1 MRVLLVSTYELGH
14 QPLHLAA
21 AAAEAEAAGHDV
33 RTADVSIGPLA
44 DEDVHWADRL
54 AIAVPMHTAR
64 RLGGDVAERARALDP
79 DLPIA
84 FFGLYATVAAD
95 DARHRGVG
103 AFFAGEYE
111 DGLTDWMADPREGEH
126 VATHRHRHRIPVR
139 ASLPPLTEYARLRIG
154 SEERTA
160 GYAEASRGCRHRCRH
175 CPVPTVY
182 DGRYRI
188 VAPEVVVADV
198 ASQVAAGARHITFG
212 DPDFWN
218 GPAHAMRVIET
229 VHDEHPEVTFDVT
242 IKVEHLLRHRE
253 LLGRLADAGVV
264 FVVSAFEHT
273 DDEVLRLLDKG
284 HTRADMAE
292 AARLVRDAD
301 MGLRPTWLPF
311 TPWTTRTHLADIVR
325 FIDEQGLWAETD
337 PIQLTIR
344 LLLPDGSLLTGHEA
358 MAPYLSGADDGAL
371 GAAWAHPDP
380 AMDRLAAEVAAL
392 AGGGGCDR
400 DRLVAIVDAIG
411 RVTGEPMPTVPDV
424 STGIGLTESWFCCA
438 EPSADQLAT
447 LRS

>member
-1 MRVLLVSTYELGH
+1 
-14 QPLHLAA
+14 
-21 AAAEAEAAGHDV
+21 
-33 RTADVSIGPLA
+33 
-44 DEDVHWADRL
+44 
-54 AIAVPMHTAR
+54 
-64 RLGGDVAERARALDP
+64 
-79 DLPIA
+79 
-84 FFGLYATVAAD
+84 
-95 DARHRGVG
+95 
-103 AFFAGEYE
+103 
-111 DGLTDWMADPREGEH
+111 MADPRDGEH

-229 VHDEHPEVTFDVT
+229 IHDEHPEVTFDVT

-311 TPWTTRTHLADIVR
+311 TPWTTPTHLADIVR